1 MAHQAGTAGQ
11 GHKFT
16 LETDQAACRN
26 VVFQTGTTVTVAFHI
41 GQFATAAAEFFHD
54 RALVFI
60 WHIHSQIFV
69 RLAFLTVNFTEYH
82 ARFADC
88 QFKAF
93 AAHVFQ
99 QNGQVQFA
107 TTGNAEYISVG
118 SIFNTQGNVGQQF
131 FLQAVADLAG
141 SHEFAFST
149 GQRRSV
155 DHKVHGQGR
164 LVHAQHR
171 QAFRI
176 VFVGNGYADADVF
189 DTGNNHDVAGFS
201 FFQRYAFQA
210 LETQQLVD
218 TALGNLFFMV
228 HNGNDLAGFDAAVQ
242 DATDTESAGVV
253 VVVQLGNLQLQR
265 FFRAAAWCRRVF
277 QNGLE
282 QRTHIAALVVFI
294 QFGKAGQTGS
304 IDDRE
309 VQLFVSCTQVVE

>member
-1 MAHQAGTAGQ
+1 MVLQAGTAI
-11 GHKFT
+11 
-16 LETDQAACRN
+16 A
-26 VVFQTGTTVTVAFHI
+26 VAFHI
-41 GQFATAAAEFFHD
+41 GQFATATAKLFHNGT
-54 RALVFI
+54 LVFI
-60 WHIHSQIFV
+60 RYVHGQVFV
-69 RLAFLTVNFTEYH
+69 RLAFLAIDFTEYH

-107 TTGNAEYISVG
+107 TAGNAEYISVG

-131 FLQAVADLAG
+131 FLQTVADLAG

-176 VFVGNGYADADVF
+176 VFVGNGYADTDVF
-189 DTGNNHDVAGFS
+189 DTGNNHDVAGFG

-210 LETQQLVD
+210 LET
-218 TALGNLFFMV
+218 
-228 HNGNDLAGFDAAVQ
+228 
-242 DATDTESAGVV
+242 
-253 VVVQLGNLQLQR
+253 
-265 FFRAAAWCRRVF
+265 
-277 QNGLE
+277 
-282 QRTHIAALVVFI
+282 
-294 QFGKAGQTGS
+294 
-304 IDDRE
+304 
-309 VQLFVSCTQVVE
+309 

>member
-1 MAHQAGTAGQ
+1 M
-11 GHKFT
+11 
-16 LETDQAACRN
+16 
-26 VVFQTGTTVTVAFHI
+26 
-41 GQFATAAAEFFHD
+41 
-54 RALVFI
+54 
-60 WHIHSQIFV
+60 
-69 RLAFLTVNFTEYH
+69 TVNFTEYH

-107 TTGNAEYISVG
+107 TAGNAEYISVG

-131 FLQAVADLAG
+131 FLQAVTDLAG
-141 SHEFAFST
+141 SYEFTFST
-149 GQRRSV
+149 GKRRSV
-155 DHKVHGQGR
+155 DHKVHGQCR

-171 QAFRI
+171 QAFGI
-176 VFVGNGYADADVF
+176 VFVGNGYANTNVF
-189 DTGNNHDVAGFS
+189 NAGNNHDVAGFS

-242 DATDTESAGVV
+242 DAADTEAAGVV

-265 FFRAAAWCRRVF
+265 FVRAAAWCGRMF
-277 QNGLE
+277 
-282 QRTHIAALVVFI
+282 
-294 QFGKAGQTGS
+294 
-304 IDDRE
+304 
-309 VQLFVSCTQVVE
+309 